1 MWDILSNYFQI
12 VLKPTITPLI
22 IFIDD
27 TLRNFTASNKIL
39 GLLCRS
45 SDKTPDATPKL
56 SRYASRYW
64 KKLNINETYDEIS
77 GIPTKSFEILT
88 SIIQSNI
95 KNVEIIILDWDKT
108 LTVHASYK
116 SDVINRYV
124 MECYFGG
131 YERMRAIKK
140 FFAKLKK
147 MKCKV
152 LILTSN
158 GRAKRDIES
167 FQKGLSYVGASWVK
181 IMHTDVVSKTVLI
194 NKMNLEKI

>member
-95 KNVEIIILDWDKT
+95 KII
-108 LTVHASYK
+108 
-116 SDVINRYV
+116 N
-124 MECYFGG
+124 
-131 YERMRAIKK
+131 IK
-140 FFAKLKK
+140 FLPFY
-147 MKCKV
+147 CV
-152 LILTSN
+152 
-158 GRAKRDIES
+158 
-167 FQKGLSYVGASWVK
+167 
-181 IMHTDVVSKTVLI
+181 
-194 NKMNLEKI
+194 